1 MDNLILL
8 KGGMVMKNH
17 SKKRR
22 AVMICSLLFTLG
34 GLASCNGTTSQ
45 SQSSEKTEDAVII
58 SKLKESYQAGEEVDL
73 TPTIK
78 DGWSYTI
85 TIRKGTTPMLS
96 NSTKTSYTFNQ
107 TGTYTIVYTAKKGN
121 EIKTLSVEIT
131 ITPKMGDSFLTF
143 TGSNYQMNFYS
154 GSICKIFSKE
164 TNEEILSTEYQYT
177 RSVPSSATNLA
188 YTFDENEIGPVFYV
202 ELPGQ
207 TDATTEMPVSARS
220 VCTGSEY
227 SIDYTYKNDSVEIKD
242 TFKLDKSS
250 VDAKLSKNEA
260 VLSFYGNDGV
270 FGDCQLDLYD
280 DGLCSINFLGG
291 EVTGGRYG
299 GNTNT
304 VYGGG
309 NDGNRYGGGFW
320 SFTGTQEDP
329 QLSLEIGKEKYVVSK
344 DATNTLNFTYTYSIA
359 AYKRNINMSS
369 TASYWVP
376 ALLHEAA
383 TKVTFTGTN
392 TELICNDDVVKSVTI
407 NKINTDG
414 SKKKIQEGNW
424 DFNEVSRVFT
434 ITVNDSEGKK
444 TALKVTK
451 SDDGRLSVVYSNEAE
466 SIKDDLLETSLDW
479 ENVFPQAAKEVLTG
493 SGNLTTLFMGDGT
506 TGGGE
511 NPTDLTSY
519 IVDDGLFTIS
529 IYDDHTYMIV
539 GSGASSKGHT
549 DTGTYVFK
557 NNIYTFTSSRS
568 DIGSFST
575 TYTDGKYS
583 FTYNYPMR
591 GYMNPLTI
599 SFKPEVVLTG
609 TLEDRTFVLT
619 TQADNRAE
627 MVANLGETAF
637 AHTEVGSYQKNGN
650 VYTFTFEK
658 GGTFSFDGTSVT
670 GSYKYTSAGQE
681 YEVALNIPANQ

>member
-1 MDNLILL
+1 
-8 KGGMVMKNH
+8 MKNH

-22 AVMICSLLFTLG
+22 AVMICSLLLTMG
-34 GLASCNGTTSQ
+34 GLTACNGSAGQTKT
-45 SQSSEKTEDAVII
+45 SEKTEDAVIV

-78 DGWSYTI
+78 EGWSYTI

-107 TGTYTIVYTAKKGN
+107 TGSYTIVYTAKKGS
-121 EIKTLSVEIT
+121 ETKTLSVEIT

-143 TGSNYQMNFYS
+143 TGSNYQMIFYS
-154 GSICKIFSKE
+154 GSICKIYSKE
-164 TNEEILSTEYQYT
+164 TNEEVLSTEYQYT
-177 RSVPSSATNLA
+177 RSVPKSATNLV
-188 YTFDENEIGPVFYV
+188 YTFAENEVGPVFYV
-202 ELPGQ
+202 AVPDK

-220 VCTGSEY
+220 VCTGNEY
-227 SIDYTYKNDSVEIKD
+227 SIEYSYKNDTVDIND
-242 TFKLDKSS
+242 TFKLDKSTI
-250 VDAKLSKNEA
+250 DAKLSKNDAILTFNGE
-260 VLSFYGNDGV
+260 DGV
-270 FGDCQLDLYD
+270 FGPCALNLYD
-280 DGLCSINFLGG
+280 DGLCSINFLGT
-291 EVTGGRYG
+291 EVTAGRYG

-309 NDGNRYGGGFW
+309 SDGNRYGGGFW
-320 SFTGTQEDP
+320 SFSGTQDDP
-329 QLSLEIGKEKYVVSK
+329 VLNLEIGKEKYVVTK
-344 DATNTLNFTYTYSIA
+344 DATNTLNFTYTYSIT
-359 AYKRNINMSS
+359 AYKRNMNMSS

-392 TELICNDDVVKSVTI
+392 TELICNDDVEKTVTV

-424 DFNEVSRVFT
+424 DFNEVSRAFS
-434 ITVNDSEGKK
+434 ITLKDSDGKS
-444 TALKVTK
+444 TSLKVTE
-451 SDDGRLSVVYSNEAE
+451 SEDGRLNVTYSNDAE

-479 ENVFPQAAKEVLTG
+479 ENVFPQAAKEVLSG
-493 SGNLTTLFMGDGT
+493 SGNLTTLYMGDGT
-506 TGGGE
+506 TGGGA
-511 NPTDLTSY
+511 NPTDLTSR

-539 GSGASSKGHT
+539 GSTASSKGHT

-557 NNIYTFTSSRS
+557 NNVYTFTSSRS

-575 TYTDGKYS
+575 TYTDGTYS

-609 TLEDRTFVLT
+609 TLDGRTFVLT
-619 TQADNRAE
+619 TQADNRVE
-627 MVANLGETAF
+627 MVANMGDTAY

-658 GGTFSFDGTSVT
+658 GGSFTFDGTTVT

-681 YEVALNIPANQ
+681 YEVALTLPANQ